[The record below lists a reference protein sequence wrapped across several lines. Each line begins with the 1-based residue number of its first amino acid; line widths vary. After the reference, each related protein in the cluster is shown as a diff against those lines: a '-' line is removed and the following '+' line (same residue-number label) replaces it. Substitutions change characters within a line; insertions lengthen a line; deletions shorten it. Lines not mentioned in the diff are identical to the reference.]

1 MHFCDR
7 DMAHPLTE
15 VKGDQQNMNA
25 KVLLLEGIDTN
36 NGKLS
41 KSWSEFIISFCSGY
55 VTLRHESNFIMEV
68 YSPKL
73 FSWKLSFYQDIP
85 RDLMEQS
92 YDVIIP
98 ICLLEGDPLM
108 TREYGNWCPSHK
120 MNSSQGNLHLIL
132 KKSKHDH
139 KSMSSKGASNQPTE
153 NSHPFPSLKRNQMR
167 LHKSPRPYPSPKP
180 QKKGTCL
187 KSKVRHLTLVSKV
200 TSTASKVGQGS
211 FSTNE
216 THISSDNDD
225 VSCGINILD
234 TIGID
239 DNDCLDL
246 LELYNNGLGNDVIV
260 DFTTGLN
267 GLVVAATG
275 FHSSLNDVIL
285 SLEVAPPRK
294 SPSNS
299 SDDKKLSQP
308 NGINVTE
315 VVMNQITCTKSFR
328 PFSLQLRLGAPTFQP
343 QETIICVKST
353 FVSEMWGAFC
363 GWLTQFS
370 LGSFD
375 VFEDLESSIASNL
388 EEIRKMDIIDISA
401 LDDLVEDFFKSYV
414 EYDALR
420 SSKMTKESH
429 EKSISNAQQRLD
441 SAKMDYGKLD
451 GSMGKLQATLADK
464 MKIIT
469 LLNKYQENVTII
481 EGEIYTIEANHTLS
495 NDEVARIS
503 KLEGAVEK
511 SLQEIISFKL
521 FFVVRFLFFS

>member
-1 MHFCDR
+1 MHFCNR
-7 DMAHPLTE
+7 DMPHPLTE
-15 VKGDQQNMNA
+15 VKGDQQNLNA
-25 KVLLLEGIDTN
+25 KVLLLEDFIRNFLRKATHMKVPLLKSTIHHDQYCKAGIDTD

-55 VTLRHESNFIMEV
+55 VTLRHESNFIVEV

-73 FSWKLSFYQDIP
+73 FSCKLIFYQDIL
-85 RDLMEQS
+85 RDLMEQP
-92 YDVIIP
+92 YNVIIP
-98 ICLLEGDPLM
+98 ICPLEGAPLM
-108 TREYGNWCPSHK
+108 TREYGNWWPSRK

-139 KSMSSKGASNQPTE
+139 KSMSSKGASDQPIE
-153 NSHPFPSLKRNQMR
+153 NSRPFPSLKRNQMI

-187 KSKVRHLTLVSKV
+187 KIKSE
-200 TSTASKVGQGS
+200 APY
-211 FSTNE
+211 
-216 THISSDNDD
+216 ISLKDD

-246 LELYNNGLGNDVIV
+246 QKLYNDGLGNDVIV

-267 GLVVAATG
+267 DLFVAAIG

-285 SLEVAPPRK
+285 SLEVVPPRK
-294 SPSNS
+294 SPSS
-299 SDDKKLSQP
+299 SLDDKKLSQP

-328 PFSLQLRLGAPTFQP
+328 PFSWQLQLGAPTFQP

-353 FVSEMWGAFC
+353 FVSEI
-363 GWLTQFS
+363 
-370 LGSFD
+370 SFD
-375 VFEDLESSIASNL
+375 VFEDLESSIASTL

-401 LDDLVEDFFKSYV
+401 LDDLVEDFFKSYNHM
-414 EYDALR
+414 
-420 SSKMTKESH
+420 K
-429 EKSISNAQQRLD
+429 KSISNVQQHLD
-441 SAKMDYGKLD
+441 SAKMEYGKLD
-451 GSMGKLQATLADK
+451 GSIGKLQATLADK
-464 MKIIT
+464 MKIVT

-495 NDEVARIS
+495 NDEVERIS
-503 KLEGAVEK
+503 RLEGAVET